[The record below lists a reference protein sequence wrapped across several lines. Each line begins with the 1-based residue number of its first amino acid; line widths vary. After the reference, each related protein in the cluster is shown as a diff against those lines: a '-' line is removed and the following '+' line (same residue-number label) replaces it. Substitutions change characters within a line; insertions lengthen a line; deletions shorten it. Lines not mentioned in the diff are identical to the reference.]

1 MISHGSLQLQCVAMI
16 FIFQIW
22 YQLNIHINM
31 LSIDIIIHRCKWN
44 NLINKFQ
51 ANIFCTIKLSFYMKC
66 KNLNTSK
73 SKDFEKNILIDER
86 FKLQCQASCT
96 SYPFHFSLRLC
107 IWSLCCSFLYP
118 LPCSIKASCNKQH
131 LNEINVVLLLLAIL
145 GWKHIRVYWKQLLQS
160 SFESFLMYL

>member
-1 MISHGSLQLQCVAMI
+1 MI

-31 LSIDIIIHRCKWN
+31 LLIVIIIHQCKWN
-44 NLINKFQ
+44 NPINKFK
-51 ANIFCTIKLSFYMKC
+51 ANIFCTIKLSFYMKY
-66 KNLNTSK
+66 KNLNSSK
-73 SKDFEKNILIDER
+73 SKDFEENILIDER

-96 SYPFHFSLRLC
+96 SYPFHFSFRLC

-118 LPCSIKASCNKQH
+118 LPCPIKASCNKQH

-145 GWKHIRVYWKQLLQS
+145 GWKHINVYWKQLLQS
-160 SFESFLMYL
+160 SFESFFMYL